1 MKTTRNAMTTVTKTA
16 TKTAAK
22 TMSGWL
28 YRWRIWHDSH
38 GQDMVEFAL
47 LASLVA
53 LAAAL
58 FMPELGES
66 MNTIYSRM
74 KSKLVEAG
82 G

>member
-1 MKTTRNAMTTVTKTA
+1 MKTIVD
-16 TKTAAK
+16 
-22 TMSGWL
+22 WL
-28 YRWRIWHDSH
+28 YRWRIWHDTH

-53 LAAAL
+53 VGAAL
-58 FMPELGES
+58 FMPELRES
-66 MNTIYSRM
+66 MDTIYSRM

>member
-1 MKTTRNAMTTVTKTA
+1 MKTIVD
-16 TKTAAK
+16 
-22 TMSGWL
+22 WL
-28 YRWRIWHDSH
+28 YRWRIWQDRH

-53 LAAAL
+53 VASGL
-58 FMPELGES
+58 FMPELRES
-66 MNTIYSRM
+66 MDTIYSRM